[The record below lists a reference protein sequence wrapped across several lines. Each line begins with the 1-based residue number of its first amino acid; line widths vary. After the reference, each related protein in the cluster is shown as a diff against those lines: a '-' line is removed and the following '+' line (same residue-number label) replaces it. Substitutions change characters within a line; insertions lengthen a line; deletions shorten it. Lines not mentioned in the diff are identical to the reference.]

1 MRMVVAELETSP
13 IVIYSTL
20 VAVDFLLRRWAL
32 VRHRDVVLPGDTR
45 TDWRNVGHV
54 GVVVRAVHLGN

>member
-1 MRMVVAELETSP
+1 MVVAELEASP
-13 IVIYSTL
+13 IVVYSTL

-32 VRHRDVVLPGDTR
+32 VRHRNIVLSSDTG
-45 TDWRNVGHV
+45 TDRRNVRHV